1 MPQLKIDIKKE
12 FSKPIV
18 YQELDY
24 KPIELNDF
32 LDVTVKGAYD
42 SVPEINYPLVTILEI
57 QNTENSK
64 FTDNNGEH
72 VSDLSY
78 QIESL
83 SRDTTQLQAT
93 ESAMLM
99 GKVINNLLTGQKYKL
114 SRVGTPAIAPLPDDK
129 NIIRYIQTYS
139 CSIDLD
145 TNTIYARS

>member
-1 MPQLKIDIKKE
+1 MNFPLIIDDIDE
-12 FSKPIV
+12 ETI
-18 YQELDY
+18 YLT
-24 KPIELNDF
+24 DF
-32 LDVTVKGAYD
+32 QSVTVKGAYD
-42 SVPEINYPLVTILEI
+42 TVPEINYPLITILEI

-78 QIESL
+78 QIECC
-83 SRDTTQLQAT
+83 SRNTTELEAT

-99 GKVINNLLTGQKYKL
+99 GKIVNELLTGPKYKL
-114 SRVGTPAIAPLPDDK
+114 SRVGTPSIVPIVDDK
-129 NIIRYIQTYS
+129 DVIRYILRYS